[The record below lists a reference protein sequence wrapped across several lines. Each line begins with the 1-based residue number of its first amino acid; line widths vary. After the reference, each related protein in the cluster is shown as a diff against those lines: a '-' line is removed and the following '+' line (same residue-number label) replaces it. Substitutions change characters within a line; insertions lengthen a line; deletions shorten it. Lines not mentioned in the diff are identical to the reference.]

1 MNHYYPSLT
10 IINHY
15 TIQYIHIPNL
25 VMDDH
30 SYWPAGSAELAV
42 HTLGAV
48 RTKREAMGTDQPCG
62 TAQFVRFA

>member
-1 MNHYYPSLT
+1 
-10 IINHY
+10 
-15 TIQYIHIPNL
+15 
-25 VMDDH
+25 MDDH

-62 TAQFVRFA
+62 TAQFVRLA